1 MKVQLHNLQHK
12 RLLLSNAK
20 KLRGLSGNFQKI
32 YITPDLSLKERQDN
46 KVLWDE
52 LLRRRSNGKR
62 GLIIRRG
69 QIVMNATPV
78 NTTMDITQVAADQQH
93 A

>member
-1 MKVQLHNLQHK
+1 LKVQLHNLQHK